1 MGWVKRSAPICC
13 KLPANSMPTDTY
25 HTFVKERL
33 KVLDNILQKGF
44 ELKTGRLWMIEP
56 SHLRFRLGESI
67 KDLKIPCLFGGED
80 ESVIERSIL
89 ALLILLRRRFE
100 PGSEHE
106 IKDSLPSTIDI
117 KTTLTEKAYRTDY
130 FLPGSVEKNIA
141 CEILTTTSFIDSGI
155 LKAWLSPDGYGK
167 TFYAL
172 VKGILGKAVLEEVRL
187 EGVEKTS
194 VLAIMA
200 MINIAIRKKE
210 AIIRNT
216 KIKGLSYE
224 RLDQIA
230 GLALYFVFKA
240 AVKDVMSEIRQIT
253 ASYGSAAPMVFE
265 EWFTPR
271 SFLTIHGNIILSD
284 LNPYGLQAD
293 VVSLLKPFYDN
304 AVQKLQDAASII
316 HMMKNEIKKDP
327 SLTEGLF
334 KFSNINHLRQ
344 LIGDYLLDYDTPG
357 MGINQMLAELYQ
369 DNRFIQML
377 FMDTKIMTRLKEGL
391 ENLKAQFQKDMV
403 RIERID
409 AIEEFI
415 DSVKKTTFRDWF
427 RVRKGSIY
435 ITNILEAFVAYRFDE
450 DVERFVGS
458 MRELMVDRRGEFSSE
473 TLRMEYERGRLYRFS
488 SDSMAILKELEA
500 EDEGHLFIDMKD
512 FTRKTLRAKEI
523 IMADFMESNF
533 YKPILRAA
541 GKYGSSAPGLA
552 YDKKNI
558 KLNNLLGDAVVFSGG
573 VSNLIALAKDI
584 RLVMK
589 RYKEQL
595 ERRVHHIAEEEL
607 LRNIHKNFEAMKEEF
622 DRELAEVE
630 KAVAAGGKG
639 LEARVIELKEKED
652 RLEKTYK
659 DELEAAIGQE
669 MEAGLFITYGSKPEI
684 IVMRDDF
691 WGELKVAIGEK
702 INEAARGTARSSIV
716 RAKMERLLE
725 EERIKRR
732 NPNLKYPLDV
742 YIDKT
747 YGFLM
752 PPSMDEHLEGM
763 IIRKDVSEAK
773 DMASALAQECF
784 GDFRRIISGEPLSSL
799 RILSAA
805 SDIYNKGQ
813 ALSVDALKA
822 YIKENSGRGFF
833 FKREVQITELNKETQ
848 NTFFFPFKAL
858 ELWFGVFMT
867 EGIKQ
872 IDVFCKA
879 GEIIFKGFESAIPT
893 IVYEIVNKDSD
904 FSKLLLAHH
913 FDKWHEEAKAG
924 LGRQ

>member
-1 MGWVKRSAPICC
+1 M
-13 KLPANSMPTDTY
+13 
-25 HTFVKERL
+25 
-33 KVLDNILQKGF
+33 
-44 ELKTGRLWMIEP
+44 
-56 SHLRFRLGESI
+56 
-67 KDLKIPCLFGGED
+67 
-80 ESVIERSIL
+80 
-89 ALLILLRRRFE
+89 LLILLRRRFE

-106 IKDSLPSTIDI
+106 IKGSLPSTIDI
-117 KTTLTEKAYRTDY
+117 KTTLSEKTYRTDY

-141 CEILTTTSFIDSGI
+141 CEILTTTPFIDSGI

-172 VKGILGKAVLEEVRL
+172 VKGILGKAALEDVRL

-200 MINIAIRKKE
+200 MINIVIRKKE

-240 AVKDVMSEIRQIT
+240 AVKDVVSEIRQIM
-253 ASYGSAAPMVFE
+253 ASNSSAAPMVFE

-304 AVQKLQDAASII
+304 ALAQKVQDAASII
-316 HMMKNEIKKDP
+316 QMMENEIKKDP
-327 SLTEGLF
+327 SLTKGLF

-377 FMDTKIMTRLKEGL
+377 FTDTKITTRLKEGL
-391 ENLKAQFQKDMV
+391 ENIKAQFQKDIG

-415 DSVKKTTFRDWF
+415 DSVKKTTFSGLLGI
-427 RVRKGSIY
+427 RKGGMYVRDIVESF
-435 ITNILEAFVAYRFDE
+435 TAYRFDE
-450 DVERFVGS
+450 DVERFVAP

-473 TLRMEYERGRLYRFS
+473 TLKMEYERGRLYRFS

-512 FTRKTLRAKEI
+512 FTIKTLRAKEI
-523 IMADFMESNF
+523 TMADFMESNF

-541 GKYGSSAPGLA
+541 GRYGSSAPGLA

-584 RLVMK
+584 RVVMR

-595 ERRVHHIAEEEL
+595 ERRVPHIAEKEL

-622 DRELAEVE
+622 GRERAEVD
-630 KAVAAGGKG
+630 KAAAGGGKG
-639 LEARVIELKEKED
+639 MEARATELKEKED

-669 MEAGLFITYGSKPEI
+669 MEAGLFIAYGSKAEI

-702 INEAARGTARSSIV
+702 INEAARGTARSSIA
-716 RAKMERLLE
+716 RAKMERFLE

-732 NPNLKYPLDV
+732 NPSLKYPLDV

-752 PPSMDEHLEGM
+752 PPTMGEHLEDM

-784 GDFRRIISGEPLSSL
+784 RDFRRIISGEPLSSS
-799 RILSAA
+799 RILSAV

-813 ALSVDALKA
+813 ALSADALKA

-833 FKREVQITELNKETQ
+833 FKREVRITELKKEIQ
-848 NTFFFPFKAL
+848 NSFFFPFKAL
-858 ELWFGVFMT
+858 ELWFAVFMT

-879 GEIIFKGFESAIPT
+879 GEIIFKGFESATPT

-904 FSKLLLAHH
+904 FSKLLLAYH
-913 FDKWHEEAKAG
+913 FDKWHEEARG
-924 LGRQ
+924 VGD

>member
-1 MGWVKRSAPICC
+1 
-13 KLPANSMPTDTY
+13 MPTDTY

-33 KVLDNILQKGF
+33 KVLDGILQKGF

-56 SHLRFRLGESI
+56 SYTRFRLGESI
-67 KDLKIPCLFGGED
+67 KDLKIPCLFGVED
-80 ESVIERSIL
+80 ESVIERAIL

-106 IKDSLPSTIDI
+106 IKGSLPSTIDI
-117 KTTLTEKAYRTDY
+117 KTTLSEKTYRTDY

-141 CEILTTTSFIDSGI
+141 CEILTTTPFIDSGI

-172 VKGILGKAVLEEVRL
+172 VKGILGKAALEEVRL

-194 VLAIMA
+194 VLSIMA
-200 MINIAIRKKE
+200 MINIVMRKKE

-240 AVKDVMSEIRQIT
+240 AVKDVASEIRQIT
-253 ASYGSAAPMVFE
+253 ASYGSVAMMVFE
-265 EWFTPR
+265 DWFTPR

-293 VVSLLKPFYDN
+293 IVSLLKPFYDN
-304 AVQKLQDAASII
+304 AVQKVQDAAGIVQ
-316 HMMKNEIKKDP
+316 MMEDEIKKDT
-327 SLTEGLF
+327 SLTERLF
-334 KFSNINHLRQ
+334 SFSNINHLRQ
-344 LIGDYLLDYDTPG
+344 LLGDYLLYYDTPG
-357 MGINQMLAELYQ
+357 IGINQMLAELYQ

-377 FMDTKIMTRLKEGL
+377 FTDKKIMTRLKEGL
-391 ENLKAQFQKDMV
+391 ENIKAQFQKDMV

-415 DSVKKTTFRDWF
+415 DSVKKTTFSGLLGIRKRGMYVRD
-427 RVRKGSIY
+427 
-435 ITNILEAFVAYRFDE
+435 ILESFTAYRFDE
-450 DVERFVGS
+450 DVERFAGP

-473 TLRMEYERGRLYRFS
+473 TLRIEYERGRLYRFS
-488 SDSMAILKELEA
+488 SDSMAILKELET

-512 FTRKTLRAKEI
+512 FTIKTLRAKEI
-523 IMADFMESNF
+523 TMADFMESNF
-533 YKPILRAA
+533 YKPILGAA
-541 GKYGSSAPGLA
+541 GRYGSSAPGLA
-552 YDKKNI
+552 YDKNNL

-584 RLVMK
+584 RVVMR

-595 ERRVHHIAEEEL
+595 ERRVPHIAEKEL
-607 LRNIHKNFEAMKEEF
+607 ISNIHKNFEAMKEELA
-622 DRELAEVE
+622 RERAEVD
-630 KAVAAGGKG
+630 KAVASGGKN
-639 LEARVIELKEKED
+639 LEARAIELKEKED
-652 RLEKTYK
+652 KLEKAYK

-669 MEAGLFITYGSKPEI
+669 MEAGLFITYGSKAEI

-716 RAKMERLLE
+716 RAKMERFIE
-725 EERIKRR
+725 EERIKRH
-732 NPNLKYPLDV
+732 NPGLKYPLDV

-747 YGFLM
+747 YGFLI
-752 PPSMDEHLEGM
+752 PPTINEHLEGM
-763 IIRKDVSEAK
+763 ITRKDISEAR
-773 DMASALAQECF
+773 DLASLLAQECF
-784 GDFRRIISGEPLSSL
+784 KDFRRIISGEPLSSL
-799 RILSAA
+799 RILRAV

-813 ALSVDALKA
+813 ALSADALKT
-822 YIKENSGRGFF
+822 YIKESTGKGFF
-833 FKREVQITELNKETQ
+833 FKREVQITELKKEIQ

-879 GEIIFKGFESAIPT
+879 G
-893 IVYEIVNKDSD
+893 
-904 FSKLLLAHH
+904 
-913 FDKWHEEAKAG
+913 
-924 LGRQ
+924 

>member
-1 MGWVKRSAPICC
+1 
-13 KLPANSMPTDTY
+13 MPTDTC

-33 KVLDNILQKGF
+33 KVLDGILQKGF

-56 SHLRFRLGESI
+56 SYMRFRLGESI
-67 KDLKIPCLFGGED
+67 KDLKIPCLFGVED
-80 ESVIERSIL
+80 ESVIERAIL

-117 KTTLTEKAYRTDY
+117 KTTLSEKTYRVDY

-167 TFYAL
+167 TFYAI

-240 AVKDVMSEIRQIT
+240 AVKDVASEIRQIM
-253 ASYGSAAPMVFE
+253 ASNNSAAPMVFE
-265 EWFTPR
+265 EWFTAR

-293 VVSLLKPFYDN
+293 IVSLLKPFYDN
-304 AVQKLQDAASII
+304 ALAQKVQDAAGII
-316 HMMKNEIKKDP
+316 QMMENEIKKDP
-327 SLTEGLF
+327 SLTEGLL
-334 KFSNINHLRQ
+334 KFSNINHIRQ

-377 FMDTKIMTRLKEGL
+377 FTDTKIMTRLKEGL
-391 ENLKAQFQKDMV
+391 DNLKAQFQKDMV

-415 DSVKKTTFRDWF
+415 DSVKKTTFRGLLGI
-427 RVRKGSIY
+427 RKGGMY
-435 ITNILEAFVAYRFDE
+435 VRDILESFIAYRFDE
-450 DVERFVGS
+450 DVERFAGP
-458 MRELMVDRRGEFSSE
+458 MRELIVDRRGEFSSE

-541 GKYGSSAPGLA
+541 GRYGSSAPDLA

-595 ERRVHHIAEEEL
+595 ERRVTHIAEEEL

-622 DRELAEVE
+622 GRELAEVE
-630 KAVAAGGKG
+630 KAMAAGAKS
-639 LEARVIELKEKED
+639 LEARAMELKEKEY

-669 MEAGLFITYGSKPEI
+669 MEAGLFITYGSKAEI

-732 NPNLKYPLDV
+732 NPSLKYPLDV

-773 DMASALAQECF
+773 DLASALAQECF
-784 GDFRRIISGEPLSSL
+784 RDFRRIISGEPLSSL
-799 RILSAA
+799 RILSAV

-813 ALSVDALKA
+813 ALSADALKA

-833 FKREVQITELNKETQ
+833 FKREVQITELKKEIQ

-879 GEIIFKGFESAIPT
+879 GEIIFKGFESATPT
-893 IVYEIVNKDSD
+893 IVYEILNKDSD
-904 FSKLLLAHH
+904 FSKLLLAYH
-913 FDKWHEEAKAG
+913 FDRWYEEAKDT
-924 LGRQ
+924 RQ